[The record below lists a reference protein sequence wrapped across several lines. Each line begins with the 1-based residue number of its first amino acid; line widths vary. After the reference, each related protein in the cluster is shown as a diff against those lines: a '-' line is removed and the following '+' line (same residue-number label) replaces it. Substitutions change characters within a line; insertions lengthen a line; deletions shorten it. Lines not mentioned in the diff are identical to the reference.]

1 MGGGNHAK
9 GCRGSGTEALWEGK
23 EGRGRRVLWEELS
36 AEWVSRHLPRAP
48 APGQVT
54 WPLRQPPP
62 RLWAPYPAASPT
74 WCSS

>member
-9 GCRGSGTEALWEGK
+9 GHSRSGTEGK
-23 EGRGRRVLWEELS
+23 EGRGRRVLWEELHCP
-36 AEWVSRHLPRAP
+36 AEWVSRHLLLAP

-54 WPLRQPPP
+54 WPLRQSPL
-62 RLWAPYPAASPT
+62 RLWAPYPAASPM